1 MTKTDPTR
9 RREEEGS
16 VKGDEAGAS
25 WGHEV
30 YEKSPKYGLTISL
43 KVVSICHLK
52 LCVALI

>member
-9 RREEEGS
+9 RREEEGP

-30 YEKSPKYGLTISL
+30 YEKSPKCGLTISL
-43 KVVSICHLK
+43 KGISVCN
-52 LCVALI
+52 